1 MELPPFRQPSI
12 SAADLFR
19 DSIVNGA
26 PRKRGASRHMQRDS
40 EFNGFAFDS
49 RDEKGAGGMDFVTEN
64 PVLVEEG
71 GGRLGGATSTEKE
84 TDSTTALDDDTDL
97 PNLWIT
103 KICEYLCFG
112 GGKYAVVPIMW
123 MLFSCGEV
131 VFFAAN
137 SPDGLVLLESSI
149 QIAYAIGLFSNITL
163 GWQLSRDAWT
173 AKMLRSHCHTAVARA
188 EAGKMLER
196 FVISANIFLLFT
208 FIMIGY
214 SGIAKAYHQP
224 DSKLYMDG
232 YHTLVQFCLFI
243 DNFVVYA
250 FFMSTI
256 LMASFWCWA
265 AWLKHQV
272 GVELTKS
279 LTFHS
284 ILDESFVEEYLA
296 NARDMEHE
304 SHMWSTQN
312 VVRSIVCV
320 IVSITYGLG
329 AKAILGFI
337 PENKETLKMETVLH
351 DEGRFAIYGYMLGAI
366 AVMLF
371 FLVWIVVA
379 VGAYVNDSAHKRA
392 SAGICAVSYRE
403 GEEEDAHS
411 PPSDDSSLQRNL
423 IFSFQRTQALVRLEA
438 IHKTHGIMFVGVI
451 LNMQKVVTLG
461 SLLFAALTY
470 GTSA

>member
-1 MELPPFRQPSI
+1 
-12 SAADLFR
+12 
-19 DSIVNGA
+19 
-26 PRKRGASRHMQRDS
+26 MQRDS

-49 RDEKGAGGMDFVTEN
+49 RGEKGAGGMGLDFVTEN
-64 PVLVEEG
+64 PVLEEEG
-71 GGRLGGATSTEKE
+71 GGRLDGVSSTAKKS
-84 TDSTTALDDDTDL
+84 DSTIAVDDDTDL

-112 GGKYAVVPIMW
+112 GGKYAVVPIML

-131 VFFAAN
+131 VFTALD
-137 SPDGLVLLESSI
+137 SPGNLVFLLTSI
-149 QIAYAIGLFSNITL
+149 QISYTIGLLSNTTL

-188 EAGKMLER
+188 EAGKVLER
-196 FVISANIFLLFT
+196 IVISANIFLLSA

-214 SGIAKAYHQP
+214 TGVTDSTITHSNSILYKA
-224 DSKLYMDG
+224 G
-232 YHTLVQFCLFI
+232 FHTLVNICLFI

-250 FFMSTI
+250 FFMSTF

-272 GVELTKS
+272 GIELTKA

-284 ILDESFVEEYLA
+284 ILDDSFIEEYLA
-296 NARDMEHE
+296 NARDMEQE

-320 IVSITYGLG
+320 VVSMAFGVG
-329 AKAILGFI
+329 AKEILRLGI
-337 PENKETLKMETVLH
+337 PSDEMTQKLETELH
-351 DEGRFAIYGYMLGAI
+351 NPSHFKIYGYALGAI

-371 FLVWIVVA
+371 FSVWIAVA
-379 VGAYVNDSAHKRA
+379 VGAYVNDSAYKRA
-392 SAGICAVSYRE
+392 AAGICAVSYRE
-403 GEEEDAHS
+403 DEEEEEDAHS

-423 IFSFQRTQALVRLEA
+423 IFSFQRTQSLVRLEA
-438 IHKTHGIMFVGVI
+438 IHKTHGIMFAGVI

-461 SLLFAALTY
+461 SLLFALLTY
-470 GTSA
+470 GASSAPAAAAS